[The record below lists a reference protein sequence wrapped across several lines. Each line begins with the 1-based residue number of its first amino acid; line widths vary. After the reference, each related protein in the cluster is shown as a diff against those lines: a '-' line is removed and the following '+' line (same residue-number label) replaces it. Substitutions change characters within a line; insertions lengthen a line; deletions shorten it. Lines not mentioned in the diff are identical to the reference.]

1 MADYHSPTVVRPSI
15 PLAAI
20 TPLEHALL
28 CQMFEHESDGD
39 AVYFFAS
46 EGPSDTVWLDI
57 ADLTSL
63 LAGEPAPSG
72 PVVEMIRAKLAD
84 VSPEEAELEL
94 DLSDLGEGAIF
105 QQIIRRCDQ
114 LDHVVIA
121 SAWTC
126 TKMWPDGFG
135 GGVTVVTADHIL
147 SSSTSEMEARLL
159 DQAEHGDL
167 CCAAGHGKHV
177 VLALDEAEV
186 RSMAAD
192 IQQAY
197 EGTDAAGVTV
207 SDEQIRQA
215 CLALIPT
222 LDLDEQLRG
231 LEFSA
236 AMAAIRLARAASA

>member
-39 AVYFFAS
+39 ASYFFAS

-57 ADLTSL
+57 ADIKSM
-63 LAGEPAPSG
+63 LADELAPSG

-84 VSPEEAELEL
+84 VSPDEAELEL

-105 QQIIRRCDQ
+105 QQIIRRCEE
-114 LDHVVIA
+114 LDHVVIT

-126 TKMWPDGFG
+126 TKMRPDGFG
-135 GGVTVVTADHIL
+135 GSVTVVTADHIL

-159 DQAEHGDL
+159 DRCDYGDL
-167 CCAAGHGKHV
+167 GCAPGHGKHS
-177 VLALDEAEV
+177 VLTLKEAEI
-186 RSMAAD
+186 RSMAAN
-192 IQQAY
+192 IQQAC

-207 SDEQIRQA
+207 TDEQIRQA
-215 CLALIPT
+215 CFALIPT
-222 LDLDEQLRG
+222 LDLDEQLRD
-231 LEFSA
+231 LESST
-236 AMAAIRLARAASA
+236 AMTAIRLARAASA